1 MIKSIVIKG
10 EKYKVKMADGAKI
23 DASGDCDFETK
34 TIRIAK
40 GMGAK
45 LTIETLYHE
54 VGHAILFEVALN
66 EVLSSDVQEI
76 IVENFAREFVKH
88 FVDVK
93 SLQGH
98 IDEQID
104 R

>member
-1 MIKSIVIKG
+1 MSHDKSNQSTTTIDQTIKSL
-10 EKYKVKMADGAKI
+10 EYELRMRTELPHLFLHPLYKW
-23 DASGDCDFETK
+23 
-34 TIRIAK
+34 
-40 GMGAK
+40 
-45 LTIETLYHE
+45 
-54 VGHAILFEVALN
+54 
-66 EVLSSDVQEI
+66 Q
-76 IVENFAREFVKH
+76 REFVKH